1 MERNIRP
8 PASGSQC
15 TDPHHVC
22 HEIAQEVRDMAVAL
36 YTGRL
41 SPSLFEKAV
50 VALEAAKVKR
60 FGLHLTAH
68 RLPDGSSR
76 FRLENLASGKTCA
89 TLDFNPLAEELE
101 IHDVAG

>member
-1 MERNIRP
+1 MERHTPRRVAGN
-8 PASGSQC
+8 QC

-41 SPSLFEKAV
+41 SATLFEKSLI
-50 VALEAAKVKR
+50 ALEAAKVKR

-76 FRLENLASGKTCA
+76 FRLENVANGKTCA

-101 IHDVAG
+101 IHDALG